1 MYCTQ
6 CGAENPEGNKICSKC
21 GAALTAAAYPQDAA
35 QPTIIA
41 TRTSGMATASLVLGI
56 IGIFFG
62 LCSILAIIF
71 GAIALSQ
78 INKNPALQGKGQ
90 AVAGLVLGI
99 VFLVLGVLIILLL
112 IIGSTFWRF
121 SA

>member
-1 MYCTQ
+1 MYCPK
-6 CGAENPEGNKICSKC
+6 CGAQNAEGNKICSQC
-21 GAALTAAAYPQDAA
+21 GAALTETLSPADR
-35 QPTIIA
+35 PTIVA

-71 GAIALSQ
+71 GAIALGQ
-78 INKNPALQGKGQ
+78 INRDPSLQGKGQ

-99 VFLVLGVLIILLL
+99 VVIALGIIVVLVLILL
-112 IIGSTFWRF
+112 GAAFWQPPL
-121 SA
+121 